1 MRIKSNNI
9 IIYMK
14 IPANEDKRGS
24 MGFMKEF

>member
-1 MRIKSNNI
+1 
-9 IIYMK
+9 MK